1 MLALAKGATPG
12 SGGRERPHS
21 RGRLRHQPVLPQCP
35 YYRSFRTVY
44 IDTIV
49 LVIYAFY
56 QFNDLRQ
63 KAPWA
68 GCWLYQ
74 AVPIS
79 GPGGRLHRIDTFTFK
94 TSISGKF
101 STGKSN
107 AQMGRQISHKICLAE
122 KNGFSGNFC
131 SWIENPGNV
140 CFWNP
145 ESCALES
152 GIQLKESGI
161 PLTIRIWKPRS
172 TDKESGIQYLID

>member
-1 MLALAKGATPG
+1 MAKRLLALAKGATPD

-44 IDTIV
+44 IDTVV

-79 GPGGRLHRIDTFTFK
+79 GPGGRLHRIDPFTFT
-94 TSISGKF
+94 TSISRKF
-101 STGKSN
+101 GTGKAN
-107 AQMGRQISHKICLAE
+107 GQMGRQISHKTCLAE
-122 KNGFSGNFC
+122 KNRFSGNFC
-131 SWIENPGNV
+131 SWIETIH
-140 CFWNP
+140 
-145 ESCALES
+145 ALLDRNFPKIWLNGS
-152 GIQLKESGI
+152 R
-161 PLTIRIWKPRS
+161 PLLRS
-172 TDKESGIQYLID
+172 SQNQPLELFVEYDMHCHT